1 MQRFISPQ
9 RPQSTLHPTYLRH
22 IDSVANPYQAF
33 WGAVKEGLAKTVFTC
48 FAKVAC
54 DNRWV
59 SHESG

>member
-54 DNRWV
+54 DNR
-59 SHESG
+59 